1 MGYLVIIVL
10 AMEEGLFLKD
20 HTGQHAAK
28 TPHVQT
34 VVVHLTGNHRMHQLL
49 PYINTHTV
57 SNNNEIGTQ

>member
-1 MGYLVIIVL
+1 
-10 AMEEGLFLKD
+10 MEEGLFLKD